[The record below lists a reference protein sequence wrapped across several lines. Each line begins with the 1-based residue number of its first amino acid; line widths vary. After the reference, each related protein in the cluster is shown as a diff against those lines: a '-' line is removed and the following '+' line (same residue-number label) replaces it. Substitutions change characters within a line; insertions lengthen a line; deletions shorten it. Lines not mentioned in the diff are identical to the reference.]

1 MSDGKNIPTG
11 PGNIKISID
20 DDIAQGM
27 YSNFQVAGS
36 NETEFVL
43 DFAYVQPHQM
53 RGKVRARIILSPKH
67 AKALSHIL
75 GERLRDFESRYG
87 TITAPTPSQA
97 DDTGLPN

>member
-1 MSDGKNIPTG
+1 MSDGSNKPPK
-11 PGNIKISID
+11 PGNIKIAID
-20 DDIAQGM
+20 DDVAQGM

-67 AKALSHIL
+67 AKALAHLI
-75 GERLRDFESRYG
+75 GERLRDYESRYG
-87 TITAPTPSQA
+87 TITAPIPISA
-97 DDTGLPN
+97 EDTGLPN